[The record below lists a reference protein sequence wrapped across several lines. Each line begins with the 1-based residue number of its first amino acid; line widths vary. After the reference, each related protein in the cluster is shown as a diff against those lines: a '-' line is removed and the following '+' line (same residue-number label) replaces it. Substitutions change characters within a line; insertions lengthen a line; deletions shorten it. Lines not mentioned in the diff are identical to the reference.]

1 MALLLIIGLFLI
13 GAAGALLVRAAFL
26 PRIRADRSVGRIAA
40 YGYAGEVAA
49 EAPDGDSLATRVI
62 IAVGSIA
69 ERTGSS
75 ERREEVRK
83 LLLAAGFWNTKAETV
98 LGYRVLA
105 TMVLGTVMLWSTAG
119 NWSPFLAV
127 VATVYAAGIGWFGP
141 IFLLKRRASSRTTRI
156 ELQLPEL
163 IDLLVVTL
171 EAGVGFTAALH
182 RSTEQMTG
190 PLGEE
195 IRLTL
200 REHSLG
206 LSMDRALANLLERAD
221 VPAVRSFV
229 RAVIQSEALGVSIGQ
244 VMRDLAT
251 EMRTRRRQI
260 IEEKAQKA
268 PIKML
273 FPLAFLILPS
283 LLLIVLYP
291 GVVNMLETLANT
303 G

>member
-1 MALLLIIGLFLI
+1 MALVLILGLFL
-13 GAAGALLVRAAFL
+13 AGTAIALFVRAALL
-26 PRIRADRSVGRIAA
+26 PRIRADRSIGRIAA
-40 YGYAGEVAA
+40 YGYAGELPADVA
-49 EAPDGDSLATRVI
+49 ERESLITRLIVGL
-62 IAVGSIA
+62 GSIA
-69 ERTGSS
+69 ERSAST
-75 ERREEVRK
+75 ERREQVRK
-83 LLLAAGFWNTKAETV
+83 LLLAAGFWNTNPATV

-105 TMVLGTVMLWSTAG
+105 TMALGTAMLWSTAG
-119 NWSPFLAV
+119 NWSPFFV
-127 VATVYAAGIGWFGP
+127 VVGSAYAAGIGWFGP
-141 IFLLKRRASSRTTRI
+141 MFLLKRRARGRTEHI

-229 RAVIQSEALGVSIGQ
+229 RSVIQSEALGVSIGQ

>member
-1 MALLLIIGLFLI
+1 MALVLIFGLFLA
-13 GAAGALLVRAAFL
+13 GTAAALLVRAALL
-26 PRIRADRSVGRIAA
+26 PRIRADRNIGRIAA
-40 YGYAGEVAA
+40 YGYAGELPADAPERESVVA
-49 EAPDGDSLATRVI
+49 RFVI
-62 IAVGSIA
+62 ALGALA
-69 ERTGSS
+69 ERSGSS

-83 LLLAAGFWNTKAETV
+83 RLLAAGFWNTKPETV

-105 TMVLGTVMLWSTAG
+105 TVVLGTLSLWSTAG
-119 NWSPFLAV
+119 NWSPFMAV
-127 VATVYAAGIGWFGP
+127 LTTVYAAGIGWFGP
-141 IFLLKRRASSRTTRI
+141 KFLLKRRATSRTERI

-182 RSTEQMTG
+182 RSTERMSG

-206 LSMDRALANLLERAD
+206 ISMDRALSNLLERAD
-221 VPAVRSFV
+221 VPAVRAFV
-229 RAVIQSEALGVSIGQ
+229 RSVVQSEALGVSIGQ

-251 EMRTRRRQI
+251 EMRNRRRAI

-273 FPLAFLILPS
+273 FPLAFLILPA
-283 LLLIVLYP
+283 LLIIVLYP
-291 GVVNMLETLANT
+291 GVVSLLDTLANT
-303 G
+303 A